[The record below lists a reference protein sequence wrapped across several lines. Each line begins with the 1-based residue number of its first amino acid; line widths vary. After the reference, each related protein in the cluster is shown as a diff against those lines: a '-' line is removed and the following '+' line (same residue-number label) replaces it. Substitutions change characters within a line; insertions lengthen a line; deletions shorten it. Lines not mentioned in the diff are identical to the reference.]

1 VAAKDGVG
9 RAKTGKVPGKM
20 DEIENS
26 PQKTFSPD
34 VCPAIKLKGKRSI
47 CIK

>member
-26 PQKTFSPD
+26 PQNIFPRCVSCDK
-34 VCPAIKLKGKRSI
+34 AQR
-47 CIK
+47 